1 MNINNLIDKLNNEL
15 ERLNKLK
22 ESSSNINSFFT
33 DNINYNDDL
42 FVEDIESTN
51 EEKNILEIEKN
62 INDLETYF
70 GIEPNTEET
79 SLVVIKERPLITAQ
93 NMFKKSIRVSL
104 KSFLI
109 SLSLS
114 FLNLFI

>member
-15 ERLNKLK
+15 DRLNKLK
-22 ESSSNINSFFT
+22 ETSSNVNGFFT
-33 DNINYNDDL
+33 DNLNYNDDL
-42 FVEDIESTN
+42 FLEEIEN
-51 EEKNILEIEKN
+51 IEEEKT
-62 INDLETYF
+62 NDLETNNSYTE
-70 GIEPNTEET
+70 IKPNNEET
-79 SLVVIKERPLITAQ
+79 SLVVVKESPLITAQ

>member
-1 MNINNLIDKLNNEL
+1 MNINSLIDKLNNEL
-15 ERLNKLK
+15 DKLNKLK
-22 ESSSNINSFFT
+22 ETSSNVNNFFT
-33 DNINYNDDL
+33 DNLNYNDDFL
-42 FVEDIESTN
+42 LEDINKEDNN
-51 EEKNILEIEKN
+51 ENLETDNSRSEN
-62 INDLETYF
+62 INIYPE
-70 GIEPNTEET
+70 IEPNTEET
-79 SLVVIKERPLITAQ
+79 SLVTVKESPLITAQ

>member
-15 ERLNKLK
+15 DRLNKIK
-22 ESSSNINSFFT
+22 EASSDINDFFT
-33 DNINYNDDL
+33 NNLNYNDD
-42 FVEDIESTN
+42 FSIEDIDDEDNNS
-51 EEKNILEIEKN
+51 EKSENIADCIN
-62 INDLETYF
+62 IYPE
-70 GIEPNTEET
+70 IEPNTEET
-79 SLVVIKERPLITAQ
+79 SLTTIKENRLVTAQ
-93 NMFKKSIRVSL
+93 NIFKKSIRVSL